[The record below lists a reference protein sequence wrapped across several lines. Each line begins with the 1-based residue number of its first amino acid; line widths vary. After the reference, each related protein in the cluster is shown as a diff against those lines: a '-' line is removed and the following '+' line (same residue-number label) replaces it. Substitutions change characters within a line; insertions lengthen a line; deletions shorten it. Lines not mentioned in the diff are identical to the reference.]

1 MKCAKH
7 LRIAAVFALG
17 LGALA
22 LPASEDTDFFKAN
35 QLYTLHE
42 FKDAAAQL
50 EAFLAA
56 HPSSERAGQAR
67 LLLAESRYQLKEYDR
82 AAEAFEKFLD
92 SGADA
97 KRRGEARQR
106 AVKAYCL
113 AKNYDKSLVHADA
126 YLKEN
131 AEALAKPDAP
141 PALPQQFASVLYWA
155 GEAAYALKKPERARG
170 YWARLGKEFP
180 KSPYLGDAS
189 EGLGWIAFEA
199 KDYAAAQQHF
209 ARTAA
214 APGHPKAAS
223 SQVMAARCLEKQDK
237 FDEALAEL
245 AKVSALPGG
254 KEPDRARDVALW
266 KALALLHAKR
276 YEQALPAFDA
286 LVKGFADH
294 PDAAAA
300 VAEAVNQAQDAGKS
314 SEAEAFA
321 AKYLSAF
328 PKGPERAAIARAR
341 ARALIALKRGDDALA
356 AAKAALAEAD
366 AVAGAEAKV
375 ERPAALMLLAE
386 CEGDAGAPHLEAVV
400 KEAPGSLFAAAA
412 AYRLALLKGKQNDGK
427 AALEFARTAL
437 KSAPDG
443 DGPNADLRTKALFAA
458 ADFAFALEDF
468 AAAAGYLDEYL
479 KRSEVSAEPKRW
491 QRDFAQLRLG
501 WCYFKRGDFAGAE
514 QALGTALEAA
524 EPGDVRTELRY
535 LRGRARLKQKKI
547 AEAVTDYEALA
558 KEAPAADFTAHG
570 CYDAAE
576 ALFAEGKPGAALPW
590 LDRLV
595 DTPAFSKHKLRGDA
609 QLLRAQARYDTKA
622 FDGATADADALLAAG
637 NLGERAVAVRFLK
650 AAALQAQD
658 GKSEEAEKAYGELVD
673 AGPET
678 AKEVRWGRMARGRMR
693 FQAKKYADAAQDFEA
708 YLGKTVEGLKDQE
721 SIDAALLLAVCKRE
735 AKDAEGAAAL
745 LEKLQ
750 NAKLQDAAAFE
761 VALQLGNLA
770 YEAKKDDEAAAQ
782 YRKALKAAEALPG
795 LPAETRTAAW
805 MNLAWCLKRAEKLD
819 EAETAFAGAAKAD
832 PKSAHAAEARYQR
845 GWLLAKTGNPG
856 AAMGVW
862 KEFLEQNA
870 GDALAPKVLAA
881 LGRTQALEGL
891 FKDAAASFDDFLTR
905 FPKEE
910 AETLRDVQCGL
921 GECKLQLNDADGA
934 RAAFVKAL
942 GGKPAEEAALDEI
955 GERAVLGLAELALA
969 KGEADGAKKLA
980 LRVILD
986 RPNSKW
992 LDSALFLCA
1001 KANEDLAEP
1010 SKAIAYY
1017 RELLKAR
1024 PDSPRAEKVRE
1035 RLKALGAPASE

>member
-1 MKCAKH
+1 M
-7 LRIAAVFALG
+7 G
-17 LGALA
+17 LGTLA
-22 LPASEDTDFFKAN
+22 LRASEDTDFFKAN

-106 AVKAYCL
+106 AVKAFCL
-113 AKNYDKSLVHADA
+113 AKNYEKSLVHADA

-141 PALPQQFASVLYWA
+141 LALPQQFASILYWA
-155 GEAAYALKKPERARG
+155 GEAAYALKKPDRARG

-214 APGHPKAAS
+214 APNHPKAAS
-223 SQVMAARCLEKQDK
+223 SQVMAARCLEKQGKVD
-237 FDEALAEL
+237 DALAEL
-245 AKVSALPGG
+245 AKVGALPGG

-266 KALALLHAKR
+266 KALALLHARR

-286 LVKGFADH
+286 LIKGYALH

-300 VAEAVNQAQDAGKS
+300 VAEAVNLAQDDGKHN
-314 SEAEAFA
+314 EAEVLATR
-321 AKYLSAF
+321 YLDGF
-328 PKGPERAAIARAR
+328 PKGPERPAIARAR
-341 ARALIALKRGDDALA
+341 TRALIALKRGEDALA

-366 AVAGAEAKV
+366 AVADAESKAKV
-375 ERPAALMLLAE
+375 ERPAALILLAE
-386 CEGDAGAPHLEAVV
+386 CEGNAGAPHLEAVV

-412 AYRLALLKGKQNDGK
+412 AYRLALLKGKQNDAK

-437 KSAPDG
+437 KAAPDG
-443 DGPNADLRTKALFAA
+443 DGPNADLRTKALFAS
-458 ADFAFALEDF
+458 ADFAFATEDF

-501 WCYFKRGDFAGAE
+501 WCRFKRGDFAGAE
-514 QALGTALEAA
+514 QALDTALVSA

-547 AEAVTDYEALA
+547 AGAIADYETLA
-558 KEAPAADFTAHG
+558 KESPAADFTAHG

-576 ALFAEGKPGAALPW
+576 ALFAEGKPADALPW

-595 DTPAFSKHKLRGDA
+595 DAPAFAKHKLRGDA
-609 QLLRAQARYDTKA
+609 QLLRAQARYDTKT
-622 FDGATADADALLAAG
+622 FDGAATDAAALLAAG

-658 GKSEEAEKAYGELVD
+658 GKAEEAEKAYGELID

-693 FQAKKYADAAQDFEA
+693 FQAKKYAEAAQDFEA
-708 YLGKTVEGLKDQE
+708 YLGKDLDGLKDQE
-721 SIDAALLLAVCKRE
+721 SVDAALLLAVCKRE
-735 AKDAEGAAAL
+735 SKDAAGAAAM

-761 VALQLGNLA
+761 VALQFGNLA
-770 YEAKKDDEAAAQ
+770 YEAKKDGEAAAQ
-782 YRKALKAAEALPG
+782 YRKALKAAEALPD

-819 EAETAFAGAAKAD
+819 EAEAAFAGAVKAD
-832 PKSAHAAEARYQR
+832 TKGAHAAEARYQR

-856 AAMGVW
+856 AAMGIW

-870 GDALAPKVLAA
+870 GDALAPKVLAS

-891 FKDAAASFDDFLTR
+891 FKEAAASFDDFLTR
-905 FPKEE
+905 FPKED

-942 GGKPAEEAALDEI
+942 GGKPAEEAELDEI
-955 GERAVLGLAELALA
+955 GERAVLGMAELALA

-986 RPNSKW
+986 RPNSRW